1 MRLMFVYWAFENQG
15 SGLVIQGYSEAA
27 RALGHEVAVY
37 GRPNPK
43 IPLNYSLDVESA
55 DAIVFVF
62 EWTTQLMA
70 GDSLDLLRLTTKVPR
85 RRRVILDGDGNYN
98 DIISVD
104 GDYNHRDPGDRA
116 QWIAI
121 CEALSD
127 KICQPT
133 FHPRPRNVRPFLFYS
148 YNPRWERPSDSAAKE
163 FSMIYVGHSKF
174 RWRPIHSV
182 LRTMAPVRSQLGRV
196 ALLGYGWEALPPWAV
211 PMHLEEAYYRDQ
223 AYLEGLGV
231 EIFEPVPFESVI
243 DWMSKAMFNPIVT
256 RPTFA
261 EMRLVTPRF
270 FETIAADTFPVFA
283 LHPEHVAEIY
293 GPDATELALRDD
305 DGEMFVDM
313 QRRPQHYR
321 NIVRGMRQHLTRHH
335 SQMVR
340 LKELVDIIAS

>member
-1 MRLMFVYWAFENQG
+1 MRLMFVYWAFEDQG

-37 GRPNPK
+37 GRPNPR

-55 DAIVFVF
+55 DAIVFIF

-70 GDSLDLLRLTTKVPR
+70 GDVLDLLRLMTKVPR

-98 DIISVD
+98 DIISAD
-104 GDYNHRDPGDRA
+104 GDYNHREPRDRA
-116 QWIAI
+116 RWISI
-121 CEALSD
+121 CESLSD

-133 FHPRPRNVRPFLFYS
+133 YHPRPGNVRPFLFYS
-148 YNPRWERPSDSAAKE
+148 YNPRWERPIDNAAKE

-182 LRTMAPVRSQLGRV
+182 LRRMAPVRPQLGRV

-211 PMHLEEAYYRDQ
+211 PMHLEDAYHSDP
-223 AYLEGLGV
+223 AYLAALGV
-231 EIFEPVPFESVI
+231 EIFEPVPFEAVI
-243 DWMSKAMFNPIVT
+243 DWMSKATFNPVVT

-261 EMRLVTPRF
+261 ELRLVTPRF
-270 FETIAADTFPVFA
+270 FETLAADTFPVFA

-293 GPDATELALRDD
+293 GPEATEMVLRDD
-305 DGEMFVDM
+305 GGEMFVDM

-321 NIVRGMRQHLTRHH
+321 NIVRGIRQHLARHH

-340 LKELVDIIAS
+340 LRELVDIIET